1 MFFNRSNISKD
12 FECEATAAL
21 CQLDFIPFPFG
32 SNHFHTLIC
41 ATVTAQHHQAIFR
54 RPLCCC
60 NGRRWFLDT
69 TFCAVLISFLLPQ
82 HSNLAFSLRLYPSEI
97 WVFYLAVISWFVS
110 HVEQKKIGSKESEAP
125 GGVERV
131 VRCKNEMQMKQS
143 CDNID
148 EVQLHNGMV
157 CAGFGNEISNL
168 RDKWTLTCTVEW
180 PTFYYSFHIFFSR
193 TVCWI
198 PFHSTATHKTCQRL
212 KVWIGWPKRDS
223 EMGRND
229 NTILC
234 VCCIVHTCMY
244 NCKYEW
250 STTQCDEQMQS
261 V

>member
-1 MFFNRSNISKD
+1 MWSYGGSVSIGFY
-12 FECEATAAL
+12 
-21 CQLDFIPFPFG
+21 FI
-32 SNHFHTLIC
+32 
-41 ATVTAQHHQAIFR
+41 
-54 RPLCCC
+54 
-60 NGRRWFLDT
+60 
-69 TFCAVLISFLLPQ
+69 
-82 HSNLAFSLRLYPSEI
+82 SLRLKPFSHIDLRHRHSTAPPSI
-97 WVFYLAVISWFVS
+97 QAAIVLLQRKKMVPWYNILCGIDFIFASATFKPRILTSFVS
-110 HVEQKKIGSKESEAP
+110 LWNMGFLPSGYQLICIARWAKKIGSKESEAP

-168 RDKWTLTCTVEW
+168 RDKWTLTCTMEW
-180 PTFYYSFHIFFSR
+180 PTFYYSFHIFFTR

-229 NTILC
+229 NTIR
-234 VCCIVHTCMY
+234 IVHTCMY
-244 NCKYEW
+244 NCKYER
-250 STTQCDEQMQS
+250 STTQCDGQMQS